1 MIDERQIND
10 SSRKRYIFLFY
21 SFLV

>member
-10 SSRKRYIFLFY
+10 SSRKRYIFY
-21 SFLV
+21 SIHF